1 MHEIDL
7 REISECAHLKFTVYG
22 RKQASIHT
30 HAQCS
35 DTSVGLA
42 QARPNYVL
50 AIESV
55 TFQSILLPWEQ
66 VGDLETM
73 QNCV

>member
-1 MHEIDL
+1 M
-7 REISECAHLKFTVYG
+7 KFTVYG

-35 DTSVGLA
+35 DASVGLA
-42 QARPNYVL
+42 QARLNYGLV
-50 AIESV
+50 IESV

-66 VGDLETM
+66 VGDLETI

>member
-1 MHEIDL
+1 M
-7 REISECAHLKFTVYG
+7 A
-22 RKQASIHT
+22 ASKHTHT

-35 DTSVGLA
+35 DASVGLA
-42 QARPNYVL
+42 QAHPNYGL
-50 AIESV
+50 AVESV

-66 VGDLETM
+66 LGDLETI